1 MRTLYTYS
9 FLALTFAAVASAQ
22 IVLDPSPARVA
33 GHPSTTPAEQLLVTN
48 LNPNLGVNG
57 GLFSPQG
64 VAVDTSGS
72 PPILYVADTGNN
84 RILAWKNATSATL
97 TKLQAP
103 DLIIGQPNSYTTL
116 AATNGG
122 LFDPTGLVVDA
133 KGNLYVADS
142 GNNRVLRYPAPFA
155 NNNASPD
162 IVLGQ
167 PDKYTSRSPNQG
179 GAIFAQTLCLS
190 GSCPAGSLTFFS
202 SLAMDSSGD
211 LFVVDAGNRRVL
223 QYPAASLTSGATD
236 PAAALVIGQAGLTVA
251 NGPATI
257 LDRNPLAVPAGLAFD
272 SAGPLFV
279 SDSGA
284 NRLLV
289 YTPPFANGMAA
300 SRLAGI
306 VNPAPSGATAST
318 LSSPSG
324 LVMINNGPAV
334 LDTGDNRL
342 LIFNAYSSWP
352 ALASGDTTFANP
364 PPVAIA
370 VLGQGSSLTNFTTK
384 AVNAGNPQAC
394 VAPCTGVEVATFSG
408 PVAAAAATNGD
419 LFVVD
424 AGNNRVLVYPNG
436 GQAAAGQ
443 AAAATVVLGQS
454 DFPYNSP
461 NSIHGREFYFG
472 PSYLGYDAGIAVD
485 SSTSTP
491 HLYVSDPN
499 NNRVLGFAD

>member
-57 GLFSPQG
+57 GLFSSQG

-72 PPILYVADTGNN
+72 TPL
-84 RILAWKNATSATL
+84 
-97 TKLQAP
+97 
-103 DLIIGQPNSYTTL
+103 
-116 AATNGG
+116 
-122 LFDPTGLVVDA
+122 
-133 KGNLYVADS
+133 LYVADS

-167 PDKYTSRSPNQG
+167 PDKYTSRSANQG
-179 GAIFAQTLCLS
+179 GAISAQTLCLS

-211 LFVVDAGNRRVL
+211 LFVVDAGNRRML
-223 QYPAASLTSGATD
+223 QYPVASLTSGATD

-257 LDRNPLAVPAGLAFD
+257 LDRNTLAVPAGLAFD
-272 SAGPLFV
+272 SAGHLFV

-289 YTPPFANGMAA
+289 YTPPFSNGMAA

-370 VLGQGSSLTNFTTK
+370 VLGQADFTTST
-384 AVNAGNPQAC
+384 ANAGHAQAS
-394 VAPCTGVEVATFSG
+394 F
-408 PVAAAAATNGD
+408 
-419 LFVVD
+419 
-424 AGNNRVLVYPNG
+424 
-436 GQAAAGQ
+436 
-443 AAAATVVLGQS
+443 
-454 DFPYNSP
+454 
-461 NSIHGREFYFG
+461 
-472 PSYLGYDAGIAVD
+472 
-485 SSTSTP
+485 TS
-491 HLYVSDPN
+491 N
-499 NNRVLGFAD
+499 